1 VIFYARKSSLIIH
14 FLHIDLIRFHELDLL
29 MRSRLIHSFSTLP
42 SSSDWIWTI
51 ALLLILSLIVIPLGF
66 KLEFLKAEIPK
77 VSWKVIS
84 RLTLMTLFFPATA
97 EEVFFRVLLLP
108 HKTEQASLAYQWIFG
123 GISLIL
129 FIIYH
134 PLNATFFIR
143 NARTIFSSFVFLT
156 SAAILAIVCTIAY
169 LKSGSI
175 YPSIILHWIFVLGW
189 LLGLGGYR
197 KLHSQSN

>member
-1 VIFYARKSSLIIH
+1 
-14 FLHIDLIRFHELDLL
+14 
-29 MRSRLIHSFSTLP
+29 MRSRLVHSFSTLP

-51 ALLLILSLIVIPLGF
+51 TLLLILSLIVIPLGF
-66 KLEFLKAEIPK
+66 KLKFLEAEIPK

-97 EEVFFRVLLLP
+97 EETFFRVLLLP
-108 HKTEQASLAYQWIFG
+108 HKTEQASLAYQWFFG

-134 PLNATFFIR
+134 PLNATLFVR
-143 NARTIFSSFVFLT
+143 NARIIFSSFAFLT
-156 SAAILAIVCTIAY
+156 SAALLAVVCTVAY

-175 YPSIILHWIFVLGW
+175 YPPIVLHWIFVLSW

-197 KLHSQSN
+197 RLHNQSN